1 MLSKGARID
10 MHTMSY
16 AVALLL
22 IGTGFII
29 AEAFTPTYG
38 ALGFGGAIAAIAG
51 VLILMDM
58 GVGNLEIAWPIIGFL
73 AALMLLFLVIL
84 MRAALRSR
92 TVPNAAGVMTLV
104 GAEGEMLETS
114 GQSGWANIRGEIWK
128 VRTAGQL
135 TRGQRIHVVDVDG
148 LVPRVAAAEGE

>member
-1 MLSKGARID
+1 

-22 IGTGFII
+22 VGTGFII

-51 VLILMDM
+51 VLILVHL
-58 GVGNLEIAWPIIGFL
+58 GVGNLEIASPLIAFL
-73 AALMLLFLVIL
+73 AVLMVVFLIIL
-84 MRAALRSR
+84 VRAALRSR
-92 TVPNAAGVMTLV
+92 MVPNATGVMTLV

-128 VRTAGQL
+128 VRTAGHL

-148 LVPRVAAAEGE
+148 LVPRVAAAQGE